1 MKKVA
6 LVVLAALVFSV
17 YVPRVQAQP
26 FADVP
31 TDIFAFDA
39 VAELAAKGIIEGYP
53 DGTFKGDRAMT
64 RYEMAMVV
72 ARILARIEAIK
83 IPPPPAAPPIGVAP
97 ADLAA
102 VQRLVNEFR
111 AELAAQG
118 VRVTAVE
125 EELAALR
132 ARLSNVRFTGD
143 MQLRYSLFPTSI
155 ANSAPFVPT
164 LNLRNRLTFEGR
176 ATSNVTAVVRI
187 ITGNTTSSRF
197 PFSAV
202 NANAALAEVNFDKS
216 YLDVDR
222 LFGLSWRLGRQYYTL
237 APVGLQGYGLL
248 FDPQEGQVGGSSSTS
263 TSLGFGVGFGASDGL
278 LAKGAFSGF
287 NFEAGVWRA
296 GCRLGDPC
304 YTSAAGITQPFA
316 SGSTGDYWT
325 GAVSMTPMPGWTL
338 RLSGLVENW
347 NGAAGIAGGGNPG
360 FPATNDTGYSVDA
373 SGTIFPGVDLG
384 AAYAAWTGHS
394 SAAATVSS
402 SAWEVW
408 TNINLTQVA
417 GLSMWSPTLGLA
429 YKNYGTAGALCAF
442 GTNTVCPLFTA
453 AMTDT
458 AEANNWNFQ
467 GWSALVNLKFTPD
480 LSGTLEYESGNT
492 INASGGQFSV
502 LTNTAAPAGATTYEW
517 YANLTYTLAPR
528 TLLHA
533 RWYYQQYGYT
543 GAGSGDYTNY
553 YQIRVEY
560 SY

>member
-1 MKKVA
+1 MRKVA
-6 LVVLAALVFSV
+6 LVVLAALVLSV
-17 YVPRVQAQP
+17 YAPRVQAQP

-83 IPPPPAAPPIGVAP
+83 IPPPPAAPPAGVAP
-97 ADLAA
+97 KDLAA

-143 MQLRYSLFPTSI
+143 LQFRYAFLPTSS
-155 ANSAPFVPT
+155 ANSAPLIPSVF
-164 LNLRNRLTFEGR
+164 LRTRLQFEGK
-176 ATSNVTAVVRI
+176 AASNVTAVARVT
-187 ITGNTTSSRF
+187 TGNTTSSRF
-197 PFSAV
+197 SFSQV
-202 NANAALAEVNFDKS
+202 NANAALGEVNFDKS
-216 YLDVDR
+216 YLDVDP
-222 LFGLSWRLGRQYYTL
+222 LFGLSFRLGRQYYTL

-248 FDPQEGQVGGSSSTS
+248 FDPQEGQVGGSSSVAG
-263 TSLGFGVGFGASDGL
+263 SLGFGIGFGASDGL
-278 LAKGAFSGF
+278 LVKGAFSGF
-287 NFEAGVWRA
+287 NFEAGVWRFGTLLTTA
-296 GCRLGDPC
+296 PFTPPFGTASIGD
-304 YTSAAGITQPFA
+304 F
-316 SGSTGDYWT
+316 WT
-325 GAVSMTPMPGWTL
+325 GSVSMSPMPGWTV

-347 NGAAGIAGGGNPG
+347 NGAASAAGNPG
-360 FPATNDTGYSVDA
+360 FPGTNDTGYSVDA
-373 SGTIFPGVDLG
+373 SGTIFPGVSLG

-394 SAAATVSS
+394 TAVTTVSS

-417 GLSMWSPTLGLA
+417 GLSMWSPTLGLS
-429 YKNYGTAGALCAF
+429 YKNYGTAGSPGCF
-442 GTNTVCPLFTA
+442 FSTTTVCPLFTA

-458 AEANNWNFQ
+458 AEGNNWNFQ
-467 GWSALVNLKFTPD
+467 GWSVLVNLKFTPD
-480 LSGTLEYESGNT
+480 LSGTLQYESGNT
-492 INASGGQFSV
+492 INPNGGQFPNLSNV
-502 LTNTAAPAGATTYEW
+502 LAPAGATTYEW
-517 YANLTYTLAPR
+517 YADLSYNLASRLV
-528 TLLHA
+528 LHG
-533 RWYYQQYGYT
+533 RWFYQQYSYT
-543 GAGSGDYTNY
+543 GAGSGDYTNFY
-553 YQIRVEY
+553 RIQLDY